1 MLSIRESEEL
11 EATVFE
17 PRALDSDS
25 DSPRSPS
32 TPQTPLTPLSPH
44 SLTHSTPEE
53 LDDFVLEPR
62 PSRRGLINSW
72 SPTVHVLLE
81 QLRETTSR
89 VAVGS
94 GSADSRGDA
103 FNDRIR
109 MGVAEQMTSTTNNML
124 LLDIG

>member
-17 PRALDSDS
+17 PRAPDS

-32 TPQTPLTPLSPH
+32 TPQTPLSVH
-44 SLTHSTPEE
+44 SLTHSTPED

-72 SPTVHVLLE
+72 SPTVLLE

-89 VAVGS
+89 VAV

-124 LLDIG
+124 LLDVG